1 MTTSQR
7 TAPRTGPR
15 TALCP
20 GSFDP
25 PTNGHVDVIERAMRL
40 FGRVVVAVID
50 NPSKNSLF
58 TSAERSKLLEEMF
71 GDDIEVT
78 SFSGLLVDHVRE
90 VGADTVVKGLR
101 TVDDYEYETQ
111 MAQMNHHMTGMETVF
126 LATRPQ
132 YRFISSSLVKEIA
145 RLGGSV
151 AGLVPDVVENALK
164 EKLS

>member
-1 MTTSQR
+1 MTTSQ
-7 TAPRTGPR
+7 R

-25 PTNGHVDVIERAMRL
+25 PTNGHVDVIERAMSL

-50 NPSKNSLF
+50 NPSKKSLF
-58 TSAERSKLLEEMF
+58 TSAERSQLLEELF

-78 SFSGLLVDHVRE
+78 SFSGLLVDHVGE
-90 VGADTVVKGLR
+90 VGADAVVKGLR

-151 AGLVPDVVENALK
+151 AGLVPDAVEKALK